1 MFTGTVYG
9 QISTQEDLDGIAK
22 NIQIKVDVADNLQF
36 NGGKHLFRVT
46 FENKGSRSLSGT
58 NWKIYFFSFFVIEA
72 DHIMSADG
80 NYILPEGYVLE
91 DSKLKIN
98 HEKGSLYSLSPVA
111 GFPEIS
117 PNTTKEITFFGA
129 NWAISKSDVPP
140 NWYIDADG
148 LSPRVFE
155 STSGDFVRDFTEPSQ
170 WKRTKYDLYNPYTPM
185 DRFERYKKISLQP
198 KMKLSIPTPKEIIE
212 HDDTVTLDMRGDV
225 NIVHNNLSNEAVFL
239 SSKYLEYINSF
250 SQCYTVNLLLFV
262 VYQISWILYIVSN
275 HEIKNT
281 TNICHHI
288 QCTTYSRGSMNL
300 CIQLRHAIVM
310 NK

>member
-1 MFTGTVYG
+1 
-9 QISTQEDLDGIAK
+9 
-22 NIQIKVDVADNLQF
+22 
-36 NGGKHLFRVT
+36 
-46 FENKGSRSLSGT
+46 
-58 NWKIYFFSFFVIEA
+58 
-72 DHIMSADG
+72 
-80 NYILPEGYVLE
+80 LE

-117 PNTTKEITFFGA
+117 PNTTREITFFGA

-170 WKRTKYDLYNPYTPM
+170 WKRTNYDLYNPYTPM

>member
-1 MFTGTVYG
+1 MGWKLDSNPWLAKMKIMLFFVCFLVVFFLRKTNIYLYYLEHFISTGTVYG
-9 QISTQEDLDGIAK
+9 QISTQADLDGIAK

-36 NGGKHLFRVT
+36 NGGKHLFRVK

-58 NWKIYFFSFFVIEA
+58 NWKIYFYSFFVIEA

-80 NYILPEGYVLE
+80 NYIFPEGYVLE

-98 HEKGSLYSLSPVA
+98 HAKGSLYSLSPVA

-117 PNTTKEITFFGA
+117 PNATREITFLGA

-140 NWYIDADG
+140 NWYIVADG

-155 STSGDFVRDFTEPSQ
+155 STSRDFVGDFTEPNQ
-170 WKRTKYDLYNPYTPM
+170 WKRTKYDLYNPYTTM
-185 DRFERYKKISLQP
+185 DRFERYKKINLQP

-212 HDDTVTLDMRGDV
+212 HDDTVTLDMSGDV

-239 SSKYLEYINSF
+239 SSKYLEYINYP
-250 SQCYTVNLLLFV
+250 SQ
-262 VYQISWILYIVSN
+262 
-275 HEIKNT
+275 
-281 TNICHHI
+281 
-288 QCTTYSRGSMNL
+288 
-300 CIQLRHAIVM
+300 
-310 NK
+310 